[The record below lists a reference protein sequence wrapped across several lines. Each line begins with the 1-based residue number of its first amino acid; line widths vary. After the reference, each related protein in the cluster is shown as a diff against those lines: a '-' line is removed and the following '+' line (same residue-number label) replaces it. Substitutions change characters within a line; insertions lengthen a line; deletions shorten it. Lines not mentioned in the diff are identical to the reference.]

1 MLIARCTSRLCSMIF
16 PDVTGGFSSAV
27 NVPLVQGDD
36 ESTAAAEPATVTV
49 RQEPKKAPARR
60 KAKAKPKPEPV
71 AQPEPPQ
78 ESSAPPLPGETGYE
92 ELGDDKAIE
101 APEEDDTKP
110 TRKMLT
116 ALHAALNSAGLSD
129 RADKLRFCS
138 DVVGREVTSSTDLT
152 RTEVGDC
159 LDTLSAAPAEDEIV
173 DGELV
178 DELPADE
185 PETVENEPLT
195 AAQSGRITA
204 AAEALKLGRADL
216 QAICSE
222 VTGRPIKARRDLSAD
237 EAGLVLAQLEVLTDA
252 NG

>member
-1 MLIARCTSRLCSMIF
+1 M
-16 PDVTGGFSSAV
+16 
-27 NVPLVQGDD
+27 
-36 ESTAAAEPATVTV
+36 
-49 RQEPKKAPARR
+49 
-60 KAKAKPKPEPV
+60 
-71 AQPEPPQ
+71 
-78 ESSAPPLPGETGYE
+78 
-92 ELGDDKAIE
+92 
-101 APEEDDTKP
+101 
-110 TRKMLT
+110 
-116 ALHAALNSAGLSD
+116 
-129 RADKLRFCS
+129 
-138 DVVGREVTSSTDLT
+138 VGREVTSSTDLT